1 MKKICGYVF
10 KAFKNVALY
19 GSAWDYIKGVI
30 LGFQNGIVSL
40 DATPITEM
48 IAFLLGHWFWVIL
61 VAVLLITLVPS
72 QFKKAQKKIQQ
83 RYAESEE
90 RRIDKISDK
99 VAEKVKQKFENE
111 SSRQRR

>member
-30 LGFQNGIVSL
+30 LGFQNGTVSL
-40 DATPITEM
+40 DATPITE
-48 IAFLLGHWFWVIL
+48 IGAFLLGHWFWVIL
-61 VAVLLITLVPS
+61 LAVLLITLVPPR
-72 QFKKAQKKIQQ
+72 FKKAQKKIQQ
-83 RYAESEE
+83 KYAESEE
-90 RRIDKISDK
+90 RKIEKLSDK
-99 VAEKVKQKFENE
+99 VAEKVIEKIKID